1 MMGNHL
7 AHCDRT
13 LQLLLKT
20 ILDILLLRKGPDSL
34 PRSWLAFY
42 AALFASVLLSMVAT
56 VIVFPDVVPMHD
68 ITLLLAILNVAFY
81 FLVLYI
87 AGYPARILQSLT
99 AVLCVDAM
107 LTVFY
112 LGGFL
117 AVNVLADR
125 SMAMSLA
132 VLISFWSVPVEGHII
147 ARALGRIWVVG
158 IVIAIA
164 AYILLMLTYWQLVG
178 RP

>member
-1 MMGNHL
+1 MIADQS

-20 ILDILLLRKGPDSL
+20 IFDILLLRKGPDSL
-34 PRSWLAFY
+34 PRSWLVFY
-42 AALFASVLLSMVAT
+42 AALIASVLVSMVST
-56 VIVFPDVVPMHD
+56 VVVFPDIVPMHD
-68 ITLLLAILNVAFY
+68 VTLLLAVLNVTFY

-99 AVLCVDAM
+99 AVLGADAM
-107 LTVFY
+107 LTVLY

-117 AVNVLADR
+117 AVNLLAER
-125 SMAMSLA
+125 STALSLA

-147 ARALGRIWVVG
+147 ARAIGRHWG
-158 IVIAIA
+158 IGIAIA
-164 AYILLMLTYWQLVG
+164 MASYILLMLTYWQLADL
-178 RP
+178 P